1 MSKKNIGLKLNADYG
16 SEFSG
21 FTSDFDAEEEK
32 KFQKHLNDEA
42 ELRKKPYYPGL
53 LNRQR
58 ETERMGRKRLAADI
72 CDAEEGKR
80 MRYHQILTLDAYN
93 RHKKFVNDYLELYGG
108 SINDFKRNKSKDKSD
123 LSVVYEN
130 HKFLWD
136 EGEDVNWKQKV
147 AKKYWDKLYKEYTI
161 CDLSLYKDNKVG
173 FRWRTEKEVVC
184 GKGQFSCS
192 NKRCS
197 EEDGLRSWEVNFSY
211 VEAGERKQALVKSR
225 LCSECSYML
234 NYHHK
239 KKDVT
244 GKSVGKKTKN
254 SHKHKNQK
262 EKKNKKSKKHK
273 KHRKEKATSSSV
285 QSDSSTED
293 DLIWK
298 KPLSVEADKTREDEF
313 DAYFSGMFM

>member
-1 MSKKNIGLKLNADYG
+1 
-16 SEFSG
+16 
-21 FTSDFDAEEEK
+21 
-32 KFQKHLNDEA
+32 
-42 ELRKKPYYPGL
+42 
-53 LNRQR
+53 
-58 ETERMGRKRLAADI
+58 MGRKRLAADV

-108 SINDFKRNKSKDKSD
+108 NINDFKRDKSKDRSD
-123 LSVVYEN
+123 LTVVYEN

-136 EGEDVNWKQKV
+136 NEEDVTWEQKV

-173 FRWRTEKEVVC
+173 FRWRTEKEVVS

-192 NKRCS
+192 NKRCC
-197 EEDGLRSWEVNFSY
+197 EEEGLRSWEVNFSY
-211 VEAGERKQALVKSR
+211 MEAGERKQALVKTR
-225 LCSECSYML
+225 LCADCSYML

-244 GKSVGKKTKN
+244 GKSVGKKFKK
-254 SHKHKNQK
+254 SHKHKKHKDKK
-262 EKKNKKSKKHK
+262 EKKSKKSKKHNK
-273 KHRKEKATSSSV
+273 KRKEKETTTTV
-285 QSDSSTED
+285 QSDSDAED
-293 DLIWK
+293 DHIWK
-298 KPLSVEADKTREDEF
+298 KPLPVETDKTREDEF